1 MDQPTKSSS
10 TAPRKESTE
19 LAARRASTMLMAL
32 TTGDCQQLHLWRG
45 ESLAAAP
52 APAHHQVA
60 IDVVAS
66 SDGQGGGEDD
76 DDAALLEA
84 RLTEGTGGSSA
95 LHVVA
100 AAGDDDRYLE
110 SARAICC
117 RARGLLGAPDRNGDT
132 PLHRAARAGNDRM
145 VAQLVGLAGGEDEVR
160 ALVRARNGRGE
171 TALHEAVRFGDLEM
185 VGALMDG
192 DRGLACVVADDGTSP
207 LYLASSLG
215 RRKIACVLHQKGDG
229 LSYSGPDG
237 QNALHAAVIHHKGEL
252 YILVLFEVILLLCT
266 YKVCF
271 FLNVVI

>member
-1 MDQPTKSSS
+1 M
-10 TAPRKESTE
+10 

-66 SDGQGGGEDD
+66 SDGQGCG

-84 RLTEGTGGSSA
+84 ARLAEGTGGSSA

-100 AAGDDDRYLE
+100 AAGDGDRYLE
-110 SARAICC
+110 SARVICG

-132 PLHRAARAGNDRM
+132 PLHRAARAGNARM
-145 VAQLVGLAGGEDEVR
+145 VAQLVDLAGGQGEVR

-171 TALHEAVRFGDLEM
+171 TALHEAVRFGDAEM

-192 DRGLACVVADDGTSP
+192 DRGLACVVADDGTAP

-215 RRKIACVLHQKGDG
+215 RRKIACVLHHKGDG

>member
-1 MDQPTKSSS
+1 MVPTKSSS

-52 APAHHQVA
+52 APAPAHHQVA

-66 SDGQGGGEDD
+66 SDGQGGGDDD

-145 VAQLVGLAGGEDEVR
+145 VAQLVDLAGGEGEVR

-171 TALHEAVRFGDLEM
+171 TALHEAVRFGDAEM

-192 DRGLACVVADDGTSP
+192 DRGLAGVVADDGTSP

-215 RRKIACVLHQKGDG
+215 RRKIACVLHHKGDG

-237 QNALHAAVIHHKGEL
+237 QNALHAAVIHHKR
-252 YILVLFEVILLLCT
+252 
-266 YKVCF
+266 
-271 FLNVVI
+271 